1 MPTPTSFTYNFTH
14 ADGSVGPGGTVRLAK
29 TIGPAKAA
37 IAALG
42 ATAGTGLLAATTGGV
57 FLGDALLA
65 ALSGIVKSA
74 TALR

>member
-1 MPTPTSFTYNFTH
+1 MQRRSCHLLAARPI
-14 ADGSVGPGGTVRLAK
+14 GS
-29 TIGPAKAA
+29 IGPAKAA

-42 ATAGTGLLAATTGGV
+42 AIAGTGLLAATTGGV

-74 TALR
+74 TAFR